1 MISGQITA
9 YATKKGKRIK
19 LGDTM
24 RGESVGEL
32 AMFTG
37 DPRMADV
44 ITARNSTLARLG
56 KGEFNQTLLVVLTF
70 KSIPGT

>member
-1 MISGQITA
+1 
-9 YATKKGKRIK
+9 
-19 LGDTM
+19 M

-56 KGEFNQTLLVVLTF
+56 KGEFNQTWLVVLTF